1 MELFSD
7 PIALTIIGSDDHVL
21 YGCQCEEMKPVTKL
35 YFCRH
40 CTKLRCS
47 KCVTHEVRE
56 KLQVLLYKTTHVI
69 TELMFKLLTY

>member
-7 PIALTIIGSDDHVL
+7 PIALTIIGSDDYVL

-47 KCVTHEVRE
+47 KCVTHEVRS
-56 KLQVLLYKTTHVI
+56 T
-69 TELMFKLLTY
+69 

>member
-21 YGCQCEEMKPVTKL
+21 YGCQCEEMKPVARL

-47 KCVTHEVRE
+47 KCVTHEVGY
-56 KLQVLLYKTTHVI
+56 LFL
-69 TELMFKLLTY
+69 FSFDN